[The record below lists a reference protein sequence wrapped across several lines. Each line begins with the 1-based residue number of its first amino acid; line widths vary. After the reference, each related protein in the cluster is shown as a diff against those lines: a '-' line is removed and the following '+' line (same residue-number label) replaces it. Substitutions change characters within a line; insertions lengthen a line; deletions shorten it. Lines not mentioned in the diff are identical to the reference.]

1 MRKQGEQGGIDREQE
16 TKNFCANT
24 GGTLKSTG
32 LCAKPANT
40 KAQAWHEINVGC
52 WSETYRLLDP
62 MNGYNPPDLSRHPYP
77 HPAGQRAV
85 SKLKPG
91 PRYPLQLRVQLR
103 YPLRYSSLSA
113 IRLASVVSIVSWD
126 KLLRYLSSSS
136 IIFGRS
142 DFFFSLITW
151 SAKNLEKTT
160 KRQERRPLDLLRR
173 VAIESRHSNDKTCS

>member
-1 MRKQGEQGGIDREQE
+1 MGKQGEQGGIDREQE

-91 PRYPLQLRVQLR
+91 PRYPLQLRIQLR
-103 YPLRYSSLSA
+103 YPPSMLLSIRNTTRVCRIDRILGLNFFA
-113 IRLASVVSIVSWD
+113 IFHRVQLYLAD
-126 KLLRYLSSSS
+126 LT
-136 IIFGRS
+136 
-142 DFFFSLITW
+142 FFF
-151 SAKNLEKTT
+151 
-160 KRQERRPLDLLRR
+160 R
-173 VAIESRHSNDKTCS
+173 